1 MNRASVAANPYKD
14 VEFLEEQTEDL
25 SPWDTSAPREEQE
38 PWMAIL
44 IDELGRSF
52 REFARESSRLARLV
66 QPKRKCRIPSEGF
79 NLQLAMRMEKV
90 GAAFRTYMRRKQEL
104 LSYILATASQAQKRN
119 THLSTRDNP
128 PQMIMDRAIA
138 AADMR

>member
-1 MNRASVAANPYKD
+1 MNYASLAVNTAPYKD
-14 VEFLEEQTEDL
+14 VESLEEQPENL
-25 SPWDTSAPREEQE
+25 SPLHSGASWERQE

-44 IDELGRSF
+44 VDELGQSF

-90 GAAFRTYMRRKQEL
+90 DTAFHTYMRRKREL
-104 LSYILATASQAQKRN
+104 LSYILATPHRRRN
-119 THLSTRDNP
+119 ETPACSKPNNP
-128 PQMIMDRAIA
+128 PQIVMDRSA
-138 AADMR
+138 AGIR